1 MTVMSDNAL
10 MKITDG
16 FEGYED
22 GIEGDEPQQ
31 GGGVIHGAVVKFTN
45 ESTWITRS
53 GEELPPDLELI
64 AVDIGRVVQKW
75 KDQQPVETIVLE
87 PGQKFP
93 NIEELNNKTP
103 RSEWTE
109 GPDKKDKKLRGPWQ
123 AQHIIYL
130 LNAATMDR
138 YSFPTGT
145 TGGAIATRDLVDK
158 TKWMRRF
165 RGQHVYPVVTLSDTF
180 MNTRFGGRQRP
191 HFLIKRWVD
200 LGADEKALPAPEPP
214 SSPPAAAQEA
224 LEHVVT
230 DEKPTPDNEAGFKW
244 GTIYR
249 GYDIN
254 AHNGRWLVSKDGKE
268 VHRAENKDAAVAW
281 VDNERAKTYKRGTT
295 SIDAPALKTVEEPS
309 LSEQMDDDIPSEGGR
324 GKSGRKAPRSP
335 EKLMPPV

>member
-1 MTVMSDNAL
+1 MSDNAL
-10 MKITDG
+10 MKIQDG

-22 GIEGDEPQQ
+22 GIEGNEPQQ

-45 ESTWITRS
+45 GSTWVTRD
-53 GEELPPDLELI
+53 GQELPPDLELI

-75 KDQQPVETIVLE
+75 KDQQPIETIVLE

-93 NIEELNNKTP
+93 NIEEKNNQTP
-103 RSEWTE
+103 RSEWTK
-109 GPDKKDKKLRGPWQ
+109 GPDGKPRGPWQ

-145 TGGAIATRDLVDK
+145 TGGAIATRDLVEK

-165 RGQHVYPVVTLSDTF
+165 RGHAYPVVTLSDTF

-200 LGADEKALPAPEPP
+200 LGPNEKALPAPEPP
-214 SSPPAAAQEA
+214 VSTQEA
-224 LEHVVT
+224 LEQPVVS
-230 DEKPTPDNEAGFKW
+230 PTIEEPPK
-244 GTIYR
+244 
-249 GYDIN
+249 
-254 AHNGRWLVSKDGKE
+254 GK
-268 VHRAENKDAAVAW
+268 
-281 VDNERAKTYKRGTT
+281 TT
-295 SIDAPALKTVEEPS
+295 KSGVTRIDAPELKTVEEPP
-309 LSEQMDDDIPSEGGR
+309 LSEQMNDDIPSKGGR

>member
-1 MTVMSDNAL
+1 MSDNAL
-10 MKITDG
+10 MKIQDG

-22 GIEGDEPQQ
+22 GIEGNEPQQ

-45 ESTWITRS
+45 ESTWVTRD
-53 GEELPPDLELI
+53 GQELPPDLELI

-75 KDQQPVETIVLE
+75 KDQVPVETIILE

-103 RSEWTE
+103 RSEWVE
-109 GPDKKDKKLRGPWQ
+109 GPDKKPRGPWQ

-158 TKWMRRF
+158 TRWMRRF
-165 RGQHVYPVVTLSDTF
+165 RGHAYPVVTLSDTF

-200 LGADEKALPAPEPP
+200 LGAEEKALPVPVPEPP
-214 SSPPAAAQEA
+214 SSPLVPTQEA
-224 LEHVVT
+224 LEQPVVS
-230 DEKPTPDNEAGFKW
+230 PTIEESPK
-244 GTIYR
+244 
-249 GYDIN
+249 
-254 AHNGRWLVSKDGKE
+254 GK
-268 VHRAENKDAAVAW
+268 
-281 VDNERAKTYKRGTT
+281 TT
-295 SIDAPALKTVEEPS
+295 KGGVTHIEAPALKTVEAPP
-309 LSEQMDDDIPSEGGR
+309 LSEQMDDDIPSEGGQ